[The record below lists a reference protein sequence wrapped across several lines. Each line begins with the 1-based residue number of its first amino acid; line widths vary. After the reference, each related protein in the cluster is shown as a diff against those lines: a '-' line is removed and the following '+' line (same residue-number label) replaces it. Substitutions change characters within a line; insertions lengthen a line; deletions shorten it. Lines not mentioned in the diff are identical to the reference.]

1 VCVCVCVCIWIVVV
15 KKYVC
20 VKEFVSALVLGASI
34 HLATIIFVVI
44 VTIKY
49 YYERC
54 SLSDDRIH

>member
-1 VCVCVCVCIWIVVV
+1 MC
-15 KKYVC
+15 KK
-20 VKEFVSALVLGASI
+20 FVSALVLGASI
-34 HLATIIFVVI
+34 PLATIIFVVI